1 MQIKERLRNKLF
13 VTSVISFILLLT
25 KTYDLFTVPDNIDTI
40 VDMFLSVL
48 TGAGILINPISPGFK
63 DNDINM

>member
-13 VTSVISFILLLT
+13 VTSVISFILLLA